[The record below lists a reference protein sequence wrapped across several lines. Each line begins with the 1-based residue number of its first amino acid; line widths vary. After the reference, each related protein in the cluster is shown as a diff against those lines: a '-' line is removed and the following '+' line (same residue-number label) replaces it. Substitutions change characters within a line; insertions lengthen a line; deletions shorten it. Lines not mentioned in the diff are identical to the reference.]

1 MQSSARYWPEKAL
14 YEVWEVCGGG
24 SPHPRPRTFAEATY
38 ISSIGLADLLLAS
51 SPCITF
57 LWQDV
62 IQSGY
67 RIKFSSRKQLDRQKK
82 KEKRQSPAISDHLS
96 KKQMTGVKPGVKND
110 LG

>member
-1 MQSSARYWPEKAL
+1 
-14 YEVWEVCGGG
+14 
-24 SPHPRPRTFAEATY
+24 
-38 ISSIGLADLLLAS
+38 
-51 SPCITF
+51 
-57 LWQDV
+57 V